1 MANKRLYELW
11 WTAQRKEVSMWFF
24 KKKKQTEQDILIE
37 RVKAERLDMQGL
49 FSNINKRGEVEALFK
64 ELSKLSHPD
73 KFEKDPEKNEIAQ
86 KLFTQIQNKLMELKT
101 IIEVKLLND

>member
-1 MANKRLYELW
+1 
-11 WTAQRKEVSMWFF
+11 MWFF

-37 RVKAERLDMQGL
+37 RIKSEQLNMQGL

-73 KFEKDPEKNEIAQ
+73 KFEKDPEKKEIAQ
-86 KLFTQIQNKLMELKT
+86 KLFAQIQNNRSNYTQLMELKNL
-101 IIEVKLLND
+101 IEVKLLND

>member
-1 MANKRLYELW
+1 
-11 WTAQRKEVSMWFF
+11 MWFF

-37 RVKAERLDMQGL
+37 RIKSEQLDMQGL

-73 KFEKDPEKNEIAQ
+73 KFEKDPEKKEIA
-86 KLFTQIQNKLMELKT
+86 KDLFAQILNNKNNFNQLMELKKE
-101 IIEVKLLND
+101 IEVKLLNS

>member
-1 MANKRLYELW
+1 
-11 WTAQRKEVSMWFF
+11 MWFF

-37 RVKAERLDMQGL
+37 RIKAEQLDMQGL

-73 KFEKDPEKNEIAQ
+73 KFEKDPEKKEIAQ
-86 KLFTQIQNKLMELKT
+86 KLENELEYPGQIKVNV
-101 IIEVKLLND
+101 IREVRSVEYAK